1 MMRGAVWYTL
11 LVMSVILPAGL
22 SHAVSQTEVEALQ
35 QQSDQKKME
44 YKKLQAESVAL
55 SLELA
60 KMNKQLVEAAKRIQK
75 DEDGITKTESELKLL
90 QEKVRVSEE
99 EFNRKYQNLAQMLAA
114 IQDLALHTTDSLIL
128 QPLTPVEIIQSAI
141 LMRDSVPYLHESSSK
156 IRKDLEALHAQK
168 EAAQKK
174 LMELSDKT
182 QNLKKEQVSIKKLAE
197 QKNELREKLEGQ
209 KNQAREDALKL
220 ASEASDLKD
229 LMEKALKEADLKRR
243 KEDEVKRAARERELE
258 VQRKLEEEQLKR
270 IREHRAYGFENQDT
284 VTDDDSDT
292 QGVDNAGYDVIQSS
306 TSKALPKTLSAAKQ
320 FVRPVRGDI
329 VTNYGQELSKGVAS
343 KGIVI
348 KTRPQAQVVA
358 PYDGTVVFSG
368 PFKGYGQLI
377 IIEHGADIV
386 SLVAGMSSVDTQ
398 NGQMVLAGEPVGLMP
413 DTAEA
418 KLYMEIRKDKKTINP
433 AAWLGQ

>member
-197 QKNELREKLEGQ
+197 QKNNLREKLEGQ

-320 FVRPVRGDI
+320 FVRPVRGNI

-377 IIEHGADIV
+377 IIEHVADIV

>member
-1 MMRGAVWYTL
+1 MRGAVWYTL

>member
-258 VQRKLEEEQLKR
+258 VQRKLEEEQ
-270 IREHRAYGFENQDT
+270 Q
-284 VTDDDSDT
+284 
-292 QGVDNAGYDVIQSS
+292 
-306 TSKALPKTLSAAKQ
+306 
-320 FVRPVRGDI
+320 
-329 VTNYGQELSKGVAS
+329 
-343 KGIVI
+343 
-348 KTRPQAQVVA
+348 QVL
-358 PYDGTVVFSG
+358 
-368 PFKGYGQLI
+368 Q
-377 IIEHGADIV
+377 
-386 SLVAGMSSVDTQ
+386 
-398 NGQMVLAGEPVGLMP
+398 
-413 DTAEA
+413 
-418 KLYMEIRKDKKTINP
+418 
-433 AAWLGQ
+433 

>member
-1 MMRGAVWYTL
+1 MRGAVWYTL
-11 LVMSVILPAGL
+11 LVMSVILPSGL

-197 QKNELREKLEGQ
+197 QKNNLREKLEGQ

-320 FVRPVRGDI
+320 FVRPVRGNI

-377 IIEHGADIV
+377 IIEHVADIV